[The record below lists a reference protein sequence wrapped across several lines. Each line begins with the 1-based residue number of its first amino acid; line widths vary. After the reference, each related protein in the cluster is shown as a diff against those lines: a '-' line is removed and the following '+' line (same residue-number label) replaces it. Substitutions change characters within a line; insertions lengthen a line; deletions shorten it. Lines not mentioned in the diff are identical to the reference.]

1 MSYVMHHLWWYLNE
15 RWRCQHSPIWEF
27 QWSLYHF
34 NISGGQ
40 LSHLCASTWVA
51 WLIFL
56 RLLRGSNG
64 MVMYSESQR
73 TVPCV
78 SQSLCNAKYN
88 VVIDCS
94 ISTLYIYIH
103 IYIHTPYIYVYIFTY
118 IHHIYIHTPY
128 VYIYIHTR
136 IYIYI
141 HTYTHH
147 LYKWYYMHPCPPCD
161 ECPLEISIL
170 QAAILRCFSWRTA
183 SLGGNP
189 LQRLSQWFGTSA
201 AYNCIR

>member
-94 ISTLYIYIH
+94 ISTLYIYIFIYTHYTYMYIYLH
-103 IYIHTPYIYVYIFTY
+103 IYTIYIYTY
-118 IHHIYIHTPY
+118 TICIYIYTHQN
-128 VYIYIHTR
+128 

-141 HTYTHH
+141 PIHIIYINDII
-147 LYKWYYMHPCPPCD
+147 C
-161 ECPLEISIL
+161 IL
-170 QAAILRCFSWRTA
+170 VLLAMNA
-183 SLGGNP
+183 P
-189 LQRLSQWFGTSA
+189 
-201 AYNCIR
+201 